1 MPSFTRSGK
10 SSLLGRTGKKKE
22 IQTTL
27 ELVEKMT
34 KICLKLNQL
43 FKGRDKGETK
53 TLFHEAV
60 SAFQIPT
67 TKRQIHVYIKF
78 NMQAVHP

>member
-1 MPSFTRSGK
+1 
-10 SSLLGRTGKKKE
+10 
-22 IQTTL
+22 
-27 ELVEKMT
+27 MT

-43 FKGRDKGETK
+43 FKGTDKGEMK
-53 TLFHEAV
+53 SHFHEPV

-67 TKRQIHVYIKF
+67 TNRQIHVYIKF